1 MQFEIEKNSFAL
13 IESYHF
19 AILVKDSTSQTNLLV
34 TTETYLVQFQLT
46 VFKMTM
52 LYKLIAVIRGFDTNF
67 NKIAVVVTEGYANIK
82 VIGRLCNRVGLLL
95 NKAIL

>member
-1 MQFEIEKNSFAL
+1 
-13 IESYHF
+13 
-19 AILVKDSTSQTNLLV
+19 
-34 TTETYLVQFQLT
+34 
-46 VFKMTM
+46 MTM